1 MTHAPLPAEQE
12 NVLDAIAARIRRA
25 GDHTLVAWAIVGL
38 LGVGCAAWYGM
49 PLAPW
54 LSLPVAVGAGGLWG
68 IADRELHERAR
79 RTGTAPADVLL
90 PAPPLALRLLR
101 VTSAALGIA
110 ALALFV
116 LRVLAALL
124 GRIIS

>member
-1 MTHAPLPAEQE
+1 MTHAPLPADQE

-25 GDHTLVAWAIVGL
+25 GDHTLVAWSIVGL
-38 LGVGCAAWYGM
+38 LGVACAAWYGM

-54 LSLPVAVGAGGLWG
+54 LSLPVAIGAGGLWG

-79 RTGTAPADVLL
+79 RTGSAPADVLL
-90 PAPPLALRLLR
+90 PAPSRALRLLR
-101 VTSAALGIA
+101 AASALLGVAALT
-110 ALALFV
+110 LFT